1 MTDRHYHELLAA
13 LREPTAALRNAVP
26 ETWDAFAA
34 LHERLDAD
42 LLQPPIAGEPRVAGD
57 CREIGI
63 DASRLRD
70 PQPPA
75 KVAQPEPVSNKEV
88 ISQDLLDELRGMGMG
103 EEFVAKFLT
112 ECARDARK
120 CVADLDV
127 AGRGRDWQAF
137 RDACHALKGTAGN
150 MGASRLAESASQGM
164 GMTAERLLDEWQL
177 VVDRLRQQLE
187 QTLTALRAGGNMI
200 AADVDQDSA
209 R

>member
-1 MTDRHYHELLAA
+1 VSADATTEARVECERAGAYAFLTKPIVIDKLL
-13 LREPTAALRNAVP
+13 
-26 ETWDAFAA
+26 
-34 LHERLDAD
+34 ERLAE
-42 LLQPPIAGEPRVAGD
+42 IAEGLPAG
-57 CREIGI
+57 
-63 DASRLRD
+63 AV
-70 PQPPA
+70 A
-75 KVAQPEPVSNKEV
+75 KVVQPAEAVSNKEV
-88 ISQDLLDELRGMGMG
+88 ISQDLLDELRGMGLG
-103 EEFVAKFLT
+103 DEFVAKFLT

-164 GMTAERLLDEWQL
+164 GMTAEQLLDEWQL